1 MVIFFKGTTTMI
13 IKFFLAT
20 LFLMVTNAY
29 AVELDQYCTTSLA
42 EGNFHK
48 TDCSV
53 NSAYE
58 GKKYCFGNTKSK
70 SIFLEDPEETLNQ
83 ALAFY
88 EKNNDIDRVKIS
100 QEVANDILDDPDC
113 NFSNKDLGY
122 LDFKEKDFTHCT
134 MINTSFFGADLRGA
148 NLSGANLQRAYL
160 NLARLEKTNFSG
172 AILIEA
178 TIFQPI
184 FGQTNFKGANLTNAR
199 MIGTLGNVNM
209 SGALIVNGRFGL
221 DVGNQP
227 MGQMKFDSS
236 GGNFNNTN
244 FEGADLNIASF
255 IFGDLRGANLK
266 NTNLYR
272 AELIQTDLR
281 GADLTGADLTQANV
295 DGANFEGVVG
305 LDKTIGFDTVQGKCK
320 NCQ

>member
-1 MVIFFKGTTTMI
+1 MI
-13 IKFFLAT
+13 SKFFLII
-20 LFLMVTNAY
+20 FVLMAANAY
-29 AVELDQYCTTSLA
+29 ADELDQYCTLSLS

-53 NSAYE
+53 NSSYE
-58 GKKYCFGNTKSK
+58 GKKYCFGNKKSK
-70 SIFLEDPEETLNQ
+70 SIFLEDPKETLNQ

-88 EKNNDIDRVKIS
+88 KENKEVSREKIS
-100 QEVANDILDDPDC
+100 QADANDILDDPDC
-113 NFSNKDLGY
+113 NFSHKDLGY
-122 LDFKEKDFTHCT
+122 LDFKDKDFTHCT

-148 NLSGANLQRAYL
+148 NLAGSNLQRAYL
-160 NLARLEKTNFSG
+160 NLARLEKANFTG

-199 MIGTLGNVNM
+199 MIGTLGNVDM
-209 SGALIVNGRFGL
+209 SGALIVNGQFGL

-236 GGNFNNTN
+236 GGKFNNAN

-255 IFGDLRGANLK
+255 IFGDLRDANLK
-266 NTNLYR
+266 NANLYR
-272 AELIQTDLR
+272 AELVQADLR

-295 DGANFEGVVG
+295 DGADFEGVIG
-305 LDKTIGFDTVQGKCK
+305 LDKTVGFDTVKGECK

>member
-1 MVIFFKGTTTMI
+1 MI
-13 IKFFLAT
+13 SKFFLII
-20 LFLMVTNAY
+20 FVLMAANAY
-29 AVELDQYCTTSLA
+29 ADELDQYCTLSLS

-53 NSAYE
+53 NSSYE
-58 GKKYCFGNTKSK
+58 GKKYCFGNKKSK
-70 SIFLEDPEETLNQ
+70 SIFLEDPKETLNQ

-88 EKNNDIDRVKIS
+88 KENKEVSREKIS
-100 QEVANDILDDPDC
+100 QADANDILDDPDC
-113 NFSNKDLGY
+113 NFSHKDLGY
-122 LDFKEKDFTHCT
+122 LDFKDKDFTHCT

-148 NLSGANLQRAYL
+148 NLAGSNLQRAYL
-160 NLARLEKTNFSG
+160 NLARLEKANFTG

-199 MIGTLGNVNM
+199 MIGTLGNVDM
-209 SGALIVNGRFGL
+209 SGALIVNGQFGL

-236 GGNFNNTN
+236 GGKFNNAN

-255 IFGDLRGANLK
+255 IFGDLRDANLK
-266 NTNLYR
+266 NANLYR
-272 AELIQTDLR
+272 AELVQADLR

-295 DGANFEGVVG
+295 DGADFEGVVG
-305 LDKTIGFDTVQGKCK
+305 LDKTVGFDTVKGECK